1 MKQNPSQLKF
11 KKYHRVSS
19 SFLKLEEQKYF
30 YLPHE
35 YSLKFME
42 PAHLTFSQLESC
54 RKVLKRGSRASGFF
68 SLDTLCFHPVTE
80 KAVSS
85 RMGKGKGNFKR

>member
-19 SFLKLEEQKYF
+19 SFLSLKEQKSF
-30 YLPHE
+30 FLSHE
-35 YSLKFME
+35 YSLKFIE

-54 RKVLKRGSRASGFF
+54 RKVIKRGTRDSGFF
-68 SLDTLCFHPVTE
+68 SLNTLCFHPVTE